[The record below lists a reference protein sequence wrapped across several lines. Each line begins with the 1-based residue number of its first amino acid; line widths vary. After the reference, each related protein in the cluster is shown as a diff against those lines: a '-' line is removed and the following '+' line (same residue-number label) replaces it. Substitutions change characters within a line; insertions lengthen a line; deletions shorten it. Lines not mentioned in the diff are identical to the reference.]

1 MDSIKQALL
10 GLWHRLID
18 YIVGRIIWCLAVL
31 LLVVA
36 AVLWRHMISTITMP
50 YLLFYSLLVPP
61 LVIVGWLVFSFGIFR
76 PFKRKYRQDIFGE
89 ILWRWRYTWWGDQP
103 IDIRGYCRK
112 DDMEL
117 KCTNENE
124 MNGGDKLVCEKCGDR
139 FAGHVTDTDFVR
151 RQIDLKIRNGTWAE
165 RKL

>member
-31 LLVVA
+31 LLLVA
-36 AVLWRHMISTITMP
+36 AVLWRHMISTITIP
-50 YLLFYSLLVPP
+50 YLLFYSLLIPP
-61 LVIVGWLVFSFGIFR
+61 LVIVGWLVFGFGIFQ
-76 PFKRKYRQDIFGE
+76 PFKRKYQQDIFGG
-89 ILWRWRYTWWGDQP
+89 ILWRWGYTWRGKP
-103 IDIRGYCRK
+103 KDIHGFCLK

-117 KCTNENE
+117 ACTNDDVTD
-124 MNGGDKLVCEKCGDR
+124 GGDKFVCEKCHDR
-139 FAGHVTDTDFVR
+139 FSGHVTDTDFVR